1 MFKNF
6 IISLLVVLGTLS
18 ANDSNT
24 TAQIHW
30 EENFHK
36 GMVHA
41 QEQNKPVVFI
51 YSRHTCKYC
60 VILEKTTFKD
70 KKVIEALNRDFI
82 SIISYT
88 DEGDYTPGE
97 LRSPGTPTL
106 WFLYPDT
113 SMMFQPLQ
121 GAVDASNFLSALSLV
136 KEEFDKVEKA
146 KKSKETKKA
155 KK

>member
-1 MFKNF
+1 MLKNF
-6 IISLLVVLGTLS
+6 IISLLLLFSTLS
-18 ANDSNT
+18 ADDSNT
-24 TAQIHW
+24 TKEIHW

-41 QEQNKPVVFI
+41 QEQNKPVLFI

-60 VILEKTTFKD
+60 VVLDKTTFKD

-88 DEGDYTPGE
+88 DENDYTPGE
-97 LRSPGTPTL
+97 LRSSGTPIL

-113 SMMFQPLQ
+113 SMMFQPIQ
-121 GAVDASNFLSALSLV
+121 GAVDAENFLSALSLV
-136 KEEFDKVEKA
+136 KEEFDKVEKE
-146 KKSKETKKA
+146 KTKKA